1 MATYLQGV
9 TDYIPQFQ
17 PFQPDLNFYSNI
29 MQTKQSQYD
38 TNWKALNKMYSAYY
52 NADLTREPNVAK
64 KDQHIKDIEFNL
76 KRVSQLDLSLE
87 QNLTQAAQVFTGFY
101 EDKDLMKDMAWT
113 KNYNREVGRAESLQ
127 NAYDDKM
134 SGKYWAD
141 GVSALRYKKEE
152 FKEATDADALDFQN
166 VAYTPYV
173 NTIELAQDIAKEA
186 GLSIESVKFSED
198 AQHRWIIKTKNG
210 QQLVEPLS
218 NLFESRLG
226 NDAKVQAVYQTQAY
240 VNRKDYAQSNA
251 AQFNGDKNLAEM
263 KYLENSFNTLKANNI
278 KRNTKLRESSVGYS
292 DKMKDLEKQIKD
304 GDASPEAKEALEG
317 YKENKDIVDK
327 ILERSD
333 AEIKLLNGGQS
344 STSTTSTGFVN
355 PYGDLK
361 SLRYKV
367 DNGVASSLMKKDL
380 DEAANIFAYKDMKT
394 DIDANPYA
402 VNEQKHMF
410 SMQQVAARNAGLANA
425 ARIRNEGE
433 AKNTLNAA
441 RIAAKTHY
449 LDEQTGEVKPYEAYT
464 QMFAEKTDD
473 ASTPKANVK
482 NINNQIIAMNTKN
495 VALPYLDNT
504 LKLME
509 KLIATKGMTE
519 QEATN
524 ILGYAKNPSITR
536 KQFRQK
542 LDAYGDQWVSG
553 ALGSK
558 SLDSIENRMTAWMRG
573 NAQLKGLTSAE
584 YTSYTKSAMN
594 FDDYALGLK
603 ANVDWNVKAG
613 KEAVIELQ
621 KKYKNLKNEDIYDEK
636 GNFKSQLEYDKT
648 LIKKAKINIT
658 EKDLSNYNIAQEEQR
673 KQNAAGRWGGYQN
686 SDWIGPDLSAKGKN
700 AVTALGDK
708 YGQIARTLGA
718 SQYNKIKADAAA
730 VYSSGRVQTAI
741 PGLGKLGT
749 MTGSGTFVPNINSI
763 IVNPKGHTQT
773 NVWAGEVFRNL
784 DKVDWEDNIKNRVS
798 FSGFTPD
805 AWNKAGTEG
814 GNRADIAKAIMR
826 ALQMEEREP
835 KSKMS
840 QYQISVSPI
849 ANGTMSTSAVIIR
862 PDMEWLKTQVY
873 TAKDGVRTSA
883 GIISANQY
891 DYIGKHGIN
900 WMTSA
905 NNMSNQMY
913 TSAFQSPLASY
924 VDSRP
929 NNEGYIYTDPV
940 DPRYQYKITKS
951 ESGNDYNTTLS
962 VPVWDPNEKTYIIKN
977 IFDNTTNQGANLEEN
992 RYQAITEGFADWK
1005 QFSKDVYNGAY
1016 GRFD

>member
-87 QNLTQAAQVFTGFY
+87 QNLTQATQVFTGFY

-278 KRNTKLRESSVGYS
+278 KRNKKLRESSVGYS

-344 STSTTSTGFVN
+344 STTTTTTGFVN

-441 RIAAKTHY
+441 RIAAETHY
-449 LDEQTGEVKPYEAYT
+449 LDEQTGEVKPYEIYS

-473 ASTPKANVK
+473 ASTSKAHVK
-482 NINNQIIAMNTKN
+482 NINNQVIAMNTKN
-495 VALPYLDNT
+495 VAIPYLDNT

-536 KQFRQK
+536 KQFRDK
-542 LDAYGDQWVSG
+542 LDAYGNQWVSG
-553 ALGSK
+553 SLGSK
-558 SLDSIENRMTAWMRG
+558 SLDNIENRMSAWMKG
-573 NAQLKGLTSAE
+573 NAQLKGLTSTE
-584 YTSYTKSAMN
+584 YSSYRKSAMV

-603 ANVDWNVKAG
+603 ANVDWNIKAS
-613 KEAVIELQ
+613 KETRSELERQ
-621 KKYKNLKNEDIYDEK
+621 GLKGASLAYDEK
-636 GNFKSQLEYDKT
+636 GNFVTRDEYYKKLVSSKLLSKAEVDELKY
-648 LIKKAKINIT
+648 IKDRTAR
-658 EKDLSNYNIAQEEQR
+658 E
-673 KQNAAGRWGGYQN
+673 NAR
-686 SDWIGPDLSAKGKN
+686 S
-700 AVTALGDK
+700 
-708 YGQIARTLGA
+708 GA
-718 SQYNKIKADAAA
+718 SSIMMKNKTSFLTGLFIKGADFASKVGPGNWINQAVESNLLKKYDYDALQAAASAVYTSGKIKTD
-730 VYSSGRVQTAI
+730 I

-749 MTGSGTFVPNINSI
+749 MTGSGKFVPNINSI

-773 NVWAGEVFRNL
+773 NVWAGQVMRDL
-784 DKVDWEDNIKNRVS
+784 DKVDWGDNTKNRVS

-805 AWNKAGTEG
+805 AWNKAGAQG
-814 GNRADIAKAIMR
+814 GDRADAAITLMR
-826 ALQMEEREP
+826 AMQMEERKP

-840 QYQISVSPI
+840 QYQISVSPV
-849 ANGTMSTSAVIIR
+849 ANGSMSKSAVIIR

-873 TAKDGVRTSA
+873 TTNNDGKRTGA
-883 GIISANQY
+883 GTISADQY
-891 DYIGKHGIN
+891 AYIGKHGIN
-900 WMTSA
+900 WMTDA

-924 VDSRP
+924 VDSRGT
-929 NNEGYIYTDPV
+929 EGYTYTDPV
-940 DPRYQYKITKS
+940 DDRYQYKITKS
-951 ESGNDYNTTLS
+951 ESGNDYNTTLI
-962 VPVWDPNEKTYIIKN
+962 VPMYNPNTKSYEPMP
-977 IFDNTTNQGANLEEN
+977 IFDNTTIQGNNLEEN
-992 RYQAITEGFADWK
+992 RYQAVTDGFDYYK
-1005 QFSKDVYNGAY
+1005 QLNKDTYNGRY
-1016 GRFD
+1016 

>member
-38 TNWKALNKMYSAYY
+38 SNWKALNKMYSAYY

-87 QNLTQAAQVFTGFY
+87 QNLTQATQVFTGFY

-127 NAYDDKM
+127 GAYDDKQ
-134 SGKYWAD
+134 SGQYWAD
-141 GVSALRYKKEE
+141 GVSALRYRKEE
-152 FKEATDADALDFQN
+152 FKEASDADALSFQN
-166 VAYTPYV
+166 VEYTPYV

-186 GLSIESVKFSED
+186 GISIESVKFSED
-198 AQHRWIIKTKNG
+198 KQWIIKTKNG
-210 QQLVEPLS
+210 QQLIEPLS

-263 KYLENSFNTLKANNI
+263 KYLENSFNTLKENNVR
-278 KRNTKLRESSVGYS
+278 RNTKLRESSIGYS

-304 GDASPEAKEALEG
+304 GDASPEAQEALAG

-344 STSTTSTGFVN
+344 STSTTTTGFVN

-410 SMQQVAARNAGLANA
+410 SMQQVAARNEGLANA

-433 AKNTLNAA
+433 RKNKLDEA
-441 RIAAKTHY
+441 RIAAGTHY
-449 LDEQTGEVKPYEAYT
+449 LDEQTGEVKEYEIYN
-464 QMFAEKTDD
+464 QMFAELTDD

-482 NINNQIIAMNTKN
+482 AINNQVIAMNTKN
-495 VALPYLDNT
+495 VAMPYLDNT

-509 KLIATKGMTE
+509 KLIATNGMTE

-536 KQFRQK
+536 KQFRDQ
-542 LDAYGDQWVSG
+542 LDKYGNTWVSNT
-553 ALGSK
+553 LGSK
-558 SLDSIENRMTAWMRG
+558 SLDSIENRMTAWMRANG
-573 NAQLKGLTSAE
+573 QLKGLTSTE
-584 YTSYTKSAMN
+584 YTAYTKSAMN

-603 ANVDWNVKAG
+603 ANVDWNIKAS
-613 KEAVIELQ
+613 KEAIIDLRKQ
-621 KKYKNLKNEDIYDEK
+621 GFNKIAHSMAYDEK
-636 GNFKSQLEYDKT
+636 GNFRSRDDYEAQLRKVGITKVDPTTGKPAKTIDGFTPMPAFQRQMSKSGAMINVMVPYVYPPGYDY
-648 LIKKAKINIT
+648 
-658 EKDLSNYNIAQEEQR
+658 D
-673 KQNAAGRWGGYQN
+673 
-686 SDWIGPDLSAKGKN
+686 
-700 AVTALGDK
+700 
-708 YGQIARTLGA
+708 
-718 SQYNKIKADAAA
+718 KIKAAAAA
-730 VYSSGRVQTAI
+730 VYSSGRIQLDI
-741 PGLGKLGT
+741 PGIGKLGT
-749 MTGSGTFVPNINSI
+749 MTGSGKFVPNINSI
-763 IVNPKGHTQT
+763 IVNPKGHSQT
-773 NVWAGEVFRNL
+773 NVWAGQVYRNL
-784 DKVDWEDNIKNRVS
+784 DKVDWGDNLKNRVS
-798 FSGFTPD
+798 FAGFTPN
-805 AWNKAGTEG
+805 AWNKAGEEG
-814 GNRADIAKAIMR
+814 GDRSDAAISLMR
-826 ALQMEEREP
+826 AMQMEERKP

-840 QYQISVSPI
+840 QYQISVSPV
-849 ANGTMSTSAVIIR
+849 ANGTMSKSAIVIR

-873 TAKDGVRTSA
+873 KTNEKGVRTGA

-900 WMTSA
+900 FMTSST
-905 NNMSNQMY
+905 NMTNQMY

-924 VDSRP
+924 VDSQP
-929 NNEGYIYTDPV
+929 LETGYTYTDPV

-962 VPVWDPNEKTYIIKN
+962 VPVWDPNEKAYIIKN
-977 IFDNTTNQGANLEEN
+977 IFDNITNQGANLEEN
-992 RYQAITEGFADWK
+992 RYQAVTEGIEYYK
-1005 QFSKDVYNGAY
+1005 QLNKDTHNGRY
-1016 GRFD
+1016 

>member
-87 QNLTQAAQVFTGFY
+87 QNLTQATQVFTGFY

-152 FKEATDADALDFQN
+152 FKEATDADALNFQN

-263 KYLENSFNTLKANNI
+263 KYLENSFNTLKASNV

-344 STSTTSTGFVN
+344 STSTTSTSFVN

-425 ARIRNEGE
+425 ARIRNAGE

-441 RIAAKTHY
+441 RIAAGTHY
-449 LDEQTGEVKPYEAYT
+449 LDEQTGEVKPHEAYT

-473 ASTPKANVK
+473 ASTSRANVK
-482 NINNQIIAMNTKN
+482 NINNQIIAMHTKN

-542 LDAYGDQWVSG
+542 LDAYGNQWVSG

-558 SLDSIENRMTAWMRG
+558 SLDNIENKMSAWMKG
-573 NAQLKGLTSAE
+573 NAQLKGLTSTE
-584 YTSYTKSAMN
+584 YNSYRKSAMV

-603 ANVDWNVKAG
+603 ANVDWNKKSGYEATVQLRKQGFKA
-613 KEAVIELQ
+613 Q
-621 KKYKNLKNEDIYDEK
+621 YTDIYDEK
-636 GNFKSQLEYDKT
+636 GNFRSEEDYNNSLRKRG
-648 LIKKAKINIT
+648 IKKIDPFTGEPVTIRLTTKR
-658 EKDLSNYNIAQEEQR
+658 SNNQKKGSFSSSTSSWLGNSADYQPEYAE
-673 KQNAAGRWGGYQN
+673 GY
-686 SDWIGPDLSAKGKN
+686 DYA
-700 AVTALGDK
+700 
-708 YGQIARTLGA
+708 
-718 SQYNKIKADAAA
+718 KIKAAAAA
-730 VYSSGRVQTAI
+730 VYSSGKIKTKI
-741 PGLGKLGT
+741 PGLGELGT
-749 MTGSGTFVPNINSI
+749 MTGSGKFVPNINSV

-773 NVWAGEVFRNL
+773 NVWAGQVMRDL
-784 DKVDWEDNIKNRVS
+784 DKVDWGDTVNNRVS

-805 AWNKAGTEG
+805 AWNKAGAKG
-814 GNRADIAKAIMR
+814 GDRADASIALMR
-826 ALQMEEREP
+826 AMQIEERQP

-840 QYQISVSPI
+840 QYQISVSPV
-849 ANGTMSTSAVIIR
+849 ANGSMSKSAIVIR

-873 TAKDGVRTSA
+873 TTTKDGAKSA
-883 GIISANQY
+883 GIISTDQY
-891 DYIGKHGIN
+891 NYIAKHGIN

-924 VDSRP
+924 VDTRP
-929 NNEGYIYTDPV
+929 NNEGYTYTDPV
-940 DPRYQYKITKS
+940 DDRYQYKITKS
-951 ESGNDYNTTLS
+951 ESGNDYNTTLI
-962 VPVWDPNEKTYIIKN
+962 VPLYNPNTKSYELMSIV
-977 IFDNTTNQGANLEEN
+977 DNTTIQGNNLEEN
-992 RYQAITEGFADWK
+992 RYQAVTEDFDYYK
-1005 QFSKDVYNGAY
+1005 QLNKETYNGKY
-1016 GRFD
+1016 

>member
-473 ASTPKANVK
+473 ATTSRANVK

-558 SLDSIENRMTAWMRG
+558 SLDNIENRMTAWMRG

-603 ANVDWNVKAG
+603 ANVDWNIKASQ
-613 KEAVIELQ
+613 EAVSDLRKQGI
-621 KKYKNLKNEDIYDEK
+621 KGWSAAYDEK
-636 GNFKSQLEYDKT
+636 GNFVTRDQFYKSLVKN
-648 LIKKAKINIT
+648 KHIT
-658 EKDLSNYNIAQEEQR
+658 QD
-673 KQNAAGRWGGYQN
+673 
-686 SDWIGPDLSAKGKN
+686 
-700 AVTALGDK
+700 
-708 YGQIARTLGA
+708 
-718 SQYNKIKADAAA
+718 QYNNINKATTESANYALNKERGKKISFSDAFSLSRNPKAPIGRTNNEIDPTPNGFDYDKIKAAAAA
-730 VYSSGRVQTAI
+730 VYSSGRIKIDI

-749 MTGSGTFVPNINSI
+749 MTGSGKFVPNINSI

-773 NVWAGEVFRNL
+773 NVWAGQVMRDL
-784 DKVDWEDNIKNRVS
+784 DKVDWEDNTKNRVS

-849 ANGTMSTSAVIIR
+849 ANGTMSTSAVVIR

-962 VPVWDPNEKTYIIKN
+962 VPVWDPNEKAYIIKN

>member
-473 ASTPKANVK
+473 ASTSRANVK

-558 SLDSIENRMTAWMRG
+558 SLDNIENRMTAWMRG

-603 ANVDWNVKAG
+603 ANVDWNIKASQ
-613 KEAVIELQ
+613 EAVVDLRKQGI
-621 KKYKNLKNEDIYDEK
+621 KGWSAAYDEK
-636 GNFKSQLEYDKT
+636 GNFVTRDQFYKSLVKN
-648 LIKKAKINIT
+648 KHIT
-658 EKDLSNYNIAQEEQR
+658 QD
-673 KQNAAGRWGGYQN
+673 
-686 SDWIGPDLSAKGKN
+686 
-700 AVTALGDK
+700 
-708 YGQIARTLGA
+708 
-718 SQYNKIKADAAA
+718 QYNNINKATTESANYALNKERGKKISFSDAFALSRNPKAPIGRTNNEIDPTPNGFDYDKIKAAAAA
-730 VYSSGRVQTAI
+730 VYSSGRIQLDI

-749 MTGSGTFVPNINSI
+749 MTGSGKFVPNINSI

-773 NVWAGEVFRNL
+773 NVWAGQVMRDL
-784 DKVDWEDNIKNRVS
+784 DKVDWEDNTKNRVS

-826 ALQMEEREP
+826 ALQMEQREP

-849 ANGTMSTSAVIIR
+849 ANGTMSTSAVVIR

-873 TAKDGVRTSA
+873 TAKDGVKTSA
-883 GIISANQY
+883 GIISADQY

-924 VDSRP
+924 VDSRGT
-929 NNEGYIYTDPV
+929 EGYTYTDPV

-951 ESGNDYNTTLS
+951 ESGNDYNTMLS
-962 VPVWDPNEKTYIIKN
+962 VPVWDPNEKAYIIKN